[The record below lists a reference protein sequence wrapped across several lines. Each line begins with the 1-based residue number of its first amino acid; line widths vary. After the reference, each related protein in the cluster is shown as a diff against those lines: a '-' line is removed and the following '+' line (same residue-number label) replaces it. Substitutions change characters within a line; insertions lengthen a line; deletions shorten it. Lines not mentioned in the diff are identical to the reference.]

1 MCLFQTFL
9 QKGKEM
15 GVNQSMGQHLK
26 VKPTCMFDVKI
37 RKMHCCV
44 TTILIALKLI
54 ENILFWSVLQFQQ
67 VKRKIKLNQIL
78 QSSISRQAVA
88 ESIHFKNLQ

>member
-44 TTILIALKLI
+44 TTILITLKLI
-54 ENILFWSVLQFQQ
+54 ENFIFLRVLQFQH
-67 VKRKIKLNQIL
+67 VKKKNYIQIL
-78 QSSISRQAVA
+78 QSSIDSQAVA
-88 ESIHFKNLQ
+88 ESKHFKNLQ

>member
-9 QKGKEM
+9 QKAKEM

-37 RKMHCCV
+37 SKMHCCV
-44 TTILIALKLI
+44 TAILITLKLI
-54 ENILFWSVLQFQQ
+54 DNFLFLSALQFQQ
-67 VKRKIKLNQIL
+67 VKKK
-78 QSSISRQAVA
+78 SSIDRQALA
-88 ESIHFKNLQ
+88 ESKHFKNLQ

>member
-54 ENILFWSVLQFQQ
+54 ENILFLE
-67 VKRKIKLNQIL
+67 RP
-78 QSSISRQAVA
+78 SISTCKK
-88 ESIHFKNLQ
+88 KN